1 MRKFLN
7 TWLRRWAEASLRN
20 ELHQTQ
26 EKLIRQQDI
35 KDRLIAESEER
46 AKANKEKLEILK
58 RNHKKATAYDTK
70 LIKALRERMSDE
82 MFRSTALYVQALEDS
97 KQ

>member
-7 TWLRRWAEASLRN
+7 TWSRRWAEASLRN

-35 KDRLIAESEER
+35 KDRLIAEAQEQ
-46 AKANKEKLEILK
+46 AKANKSKLEILK
-58 RNHKKATAYDTK
+58 RNHKKATTYDTK
-70 LIKALRERMSDE
+70 LIKALRERMSEE
-82 MFRSTALYVQALEDS
+82 MFLSTAAYVRAIEES
-97 KQ
+97 KP